1 MPATKVLFYQEEEN
15 DSPIVDWLRELR
27 KKDPKG
33 FVNCLARVEQLQMS
47 GYELRRPAADYLQDG
62 IYELRAKHRNVQ
74 YRLLYFFHGENIAVI
89 DHGIIK
95 KQSAVPPKEI
105 KRALNRKKKF
115 EQNPTQH
122 TFEGVIGK

>member
-1 MPATKVLFYQEEEN
+1 MK
-15 DSPIVDWLRELR
+15 
-27 KKDPKG
+27 
-33 FVNCLARVEQLQMS
+33 
-47 GYELRRPAADYLQDG
+47 DG

-74 YRLLYFFHGENIAVI
+74 YRLLYFYHGENIAII

-95 KQSAVPPKEI
+95 EQSAVPLKEI
-105 KRALNRKKKF
+105 ERALNRKQKF

>member
-1 MPATKVLFYQEEEN
+1 MPRTKVLFYQERED
-15 DSPIVDWLRELR
+15 DSPVVEWLRKIR

-33 FVNCLARVEQLQMS
+33 FLNCLAKVEQLQTF
-47 GYELRRPAADYLQDG
+47 GYELRRPSADYLKDG

-74 YRLLYFFHGENIAVI
+74 YRLLYFYHGENIAVI

-95 KQSAVPPKEI
+95 EQSAVPPKEI
-105 KRALNRKKKF
+105 DRALNRKQKF

>member
-1 MPATKVLFYQEEEN
+1 MPITKVVFYQDKKD
-15 DSPIVDWLRELR
+15 DSPIVEWLSKIR

-33 FVNCLARVEQLQMS
+33 FLNCLARVEQLKMF
-47 GYELRRPAADYLQDG
+47 GHELRRPAADYLQTG

-74 YRLLYFFHGENIAVI
+74 YRLFYFFHGENIAVL

-95 KQSAVPPKEI
+95 EQSAIPQI
-105 KRALNRKKKF
+105 DLKRALDRKKKF

-122 TFEGVIGK
+122 TFEGVIE

>member
-1 MPATKVLFYQEEEN
+1 MPRTKVLFYQERKN
-15 DSPIVDWLRELR
+15 DSPVVEWLRKIR

-33 FVNCLARVEQLQMS
+33 FLNCLAKVEQLQTF
-47 GYELRRPAADYLQDG
+47 GYELRRPSADYLKDS

-74 YRLLYFFHGENIAVI
+74 YRLLYFYHGENIAII

-95 KQSAVPPKEI
+95 EQSAVPPKEI
-105 KRALNRKKKF
+105 ERALNRKQKF

>member
-1 MPATKVLFYQEEEN
+1 MPTTKVLFYAEQNGE
-15 DSPIVDWLRELR
+15 SPIVHWLRKIR

-33 FVNCLARVEQLQMS
+33 FLNCLARVEQLQMF

-74 YRLLYFFHGENIAVI
+74 YRLLYFFHGENVAII

-95 KQSAVPPKEI
+95 EQSGVPPADL
-105 KRALNRKKKF
+105 KRAFDRKKKF
-115 EQNPTQH
+115 EQNPAEH
-122 TFEGVIGK
+122 IFEGVIGK

>member
-1 MPATKVLFYQEEEN
+1 VPTTKVVFYQDKKD
-15 DSPIVDWLRELR
+15 DSPIVEWLSTIR

-33 FVNCLARVEQLQMS
+33 FLNCLARVEQLKMF
-47 GYELRRPAADYLQDG
+47 GHELRRPAADYLQNG

-74 YRLLYFFHGENIAVI
+74 YRLFYFFHGENIAVL

-95 KQSAVPPKEI
+95 EQSALPQI
-105 KRALNRKKKF
+105 DLKRALDRKKKF

-122 TFEGVIGK
+122 TFEGVIEQ

>member
-1 MPATKVLFYQEEEN
+1 MPAIKVVFYQESED
-15 DSPIVDWLRELR
+15 DSPIIDWLRKMR

-33 FVNCLARVEQLQMS
+33 FLNCLARVEQLKAS
-47 GYELRRPAADYLQDG
+47 GYELRRPAADYLKDG

-74 YRLLYFFHGENIAVI
+74 YRLLYFFHGENVAVI

-95 KQSAVPPKEI
+95 EQSAVPPADL
-105 KRALNRKKKF
+105 KRALNRKEKF

-122 TFEGVIGK
+122 TYEGVIGR

>member
-1 MPATKVLFYQEEEN
+1 MPTTKVLFYQDKKD
-15 DSPIVDWLRELR
+15 DSPIVEWLRLLR

-33 FVNCLARVEQLQMS
+33 FLNCLARVEQLKMF
-47 GYELRRPAADYLQDG
+47 GYELRRPAADYLSDG

-95 KQSAVPPKEI
+95 EQSAVPTI
-105 KRALNRKKKF
+105 DLKRALSRKQKF
-115 EQNPTQH
+115 EQNPTKH
-122 TFEGVIGK
+122 TFEGVIEQ

>member
-1 MPATKVLFYQEEEN
+1 MPRTKVLFYQERKN
-15 DSPIVDWLRELR
+15 DSPVVEWLRKIR

-33 FVNCLARVEQLQMS
+33 FLNCLAKVEQLQTF
-47 GYELRRPAADYLQDG
+47 GYELRRPSADYLKDG

-74 YRLLYFFHGENIAVI
+74 YRLLYFYHGENIAII

-95 KQSAVPPKEI
+95 EQSAVPPKEI
-105 KRALNRKKKF
+105 ERALNRKQKF